1 MRQVS
6 FCCATSRGTV
16 LHRCVAEVKNL
27 SEARRYAAAFARS
40 IVAAAAAQDW
50 AKCRM
55 HVRDERGD
63 ELFVMPFWPAASRPG
78 LKTRLRTA
86 LARAWPPKAAAEST
100 PARAGGRIS
109 LLRSRDIQ

>member
-6 FCCATSRGTV
+6 FCCSTSRGTV
-16 LHRCVAEVKNL
+16 LDRRVAEVKNL

-40 IVAAAAAQDW
+40 VVATAAAQDW

-63 ELFVMPFWPAASRPG
+63 ELFVMPFWSAASRPA
-78 LKTRLRTA
+78 LTARLWA
-86 LARAWPPKAAAEST
+86 VLARAWPWTAAAESKT
-100 PARAGGRIS
+100 ASAGGRIS
-109 LLRSRDIQ
+109 LLRSGDSQ

>member
-55 HVRDERGD
+55 HVRDEQGD

-78 LKTRLRTA
+78 LKARLRAA
-86 LARAWPPKAAAEST
+86 LARAWSRRVVAHAA
-100 PARAGGRIS
+100 PARAGGS
-109 LLRSRDIQ
+109 VALLRSLDGQ